1 MTPIQIF
8 VALVVLVPVLLLV
21 FNKLR
26 SDVAALLIALVLGLA
41 QFAGLPVLG
50 EADAPAQAVLAIAGF
65 GQPVVITLFA
75 LFIIT
80 IALEDIGVTRVIAQQ
95 VMKAGG
101 DSEAK
106 LIVLFAGFTAFM
118 SLIMNNLAAG
128 ALMLPSAMAVA
139 RKTDIRPSKLLIPVA
154 YGSMLGG
161 AATYFTTSNIIM
173 SNLLTVSEPPQ
184 APLGI
189 LSFASTGGLIAIAGI
204 LYLGL
209 LGKRLLPNRRPA
221 LELDV
226 ARRTQGELEVA
237 YQLGERLWQVQV
249 QPNAWLA
256 GKPLAETTIGDK
268 LGLSIIFV
276 WRDKQSIF
284 LPSPQFVLQAG
295 DTLLVIGREDRV
307 CQIEPLG
314 ARIDADNNGSI
325 SARGVSFIEVILSPH
340 TRAEG
345 QTLRELDFRNRYG
358 FTGVALLRSQ
368 RSYRTDVGIMPI
380 QRGDSLLMV
389 GRRDGVPKL
398 RSSPD
403 FIVLEPDA
411 GEQPLNKPRAI
422 ASTAILIGVIVAS
435 IAGVP
440 VFLASLAGAL
450 LMVLTRLVTFE
461 SAYRRM
467 EWPALFLIAGMF
479 AASTALV
486 NTGLAALVGDAVVA
500 LVGPLGPLGLAAGMY
515 VLTGLLTQLMGGQ
528 VTALVTGPI
537 AISAAISAGVDP
549 QAVAV
554 ATAIGCSAFFLL
566 PTAHP
571 VNVMM
576 IGPGGYRFSD
586 FARSGWL
593 LTLLSFAML
602 LIGLKAFWD
611 L

>member
-1 MTPIQIF
+1 MTPVQIF
-8 VALVVLVPVLLLV
+8 VVFVVLAPVLLLAA
-21 FNKLR
+21 NKLR
-26 SDVAALLIALVLGLA
+26 SDVAALLIALILGLA

-50 EADAPAQAVLAIAGF
+50 DANTPQQAVLALAGF
-65 GQPVVITLFA
+65 AQPVVITLFA

-80 IALEDIGVTRVIAQQ
+80 IALEDTGVTRVIAQQ
-95 VMKAGG
+95 ALRAGG
-101 DSEAK
+101 HSEAK
-106 LIVLFAGFTAFM
+106 LIVLFAAFTALL

-128 ALMLPSAMAVA
+128 ALMLPSAMDVA
-139 RKTDIRPSKLLIPVA
+139 RKSGIRPSKLLIPVA

-161 AATYFTTSNIIM
+161 AATYFTTANIIM
-173 SNLLTVSEPPQ
+173 SNLLTTASPPQ
-184 APLGI
+184 APLGV
-189 LSFASTGGLIAIAGI
+189 LAFTPTGGLIALAGI
-204 LYLGL
+204 LYLGV
-209 LGKRLLPNRRPA
+209 LGRRLLPDRRPV

-226 ARRTQGELEVA
+226 VRRTQGELETA

-249 QPNAWLA
+249 QPLTWLA

-284 LPSPQFVLQAG
+284 LPSPQFVVQAG

-307 CQIEPLG
+307 CQLEPLG
-314 ARIDADNNGSI
+314 ARIDADSNGPI

-345 QTLRELDFRNRYG
+345 RTLRDLDFRNRYG
-358 FTGVALLRSQ
+358 FTGVALLRGP
-368 RSYRTDVGIMPI
+368 RSYRTDVGIMPV

-422 ASTAILIGVIVAS
+422 ASTAILLGVIAAS

-450 LMVLTRLVTFE
+450 FMVLARLVTFE

-486 NTGLAALVGDAVVA
+486 NTGLAALVGNAMVA

-537 AISAAISAGVDP
+537 AISAAISAGIDP
-549 QAVAV
+549 HAIAV

-586 FARSGWL
+586 FARAGVL
-593 LTLLSFAML
+593 LTLLSFIML
-602 LIGLKAFWD
+602 LMGLKVFWG